1 MNRVLL
7 SIACVGIALFAGAC
21 RPNAGTSANAGADA
35 GADANANANANAN
48 ADADG
53 SSTSTREARKVVLAW
68 NSALDK
74 HDVVALAPLYAPRVK
89 FYGAGEVTRSALIEG
104 KKRALGKGSTFH
116 QQIVS
121 DLDIARSD
129 DDSFDVRF
137 TKRSGA
143 PTLSDV
149 RARLVL
155 ARGDAGSL
163 LIVEETD
170 EPSDDRAKKR
180 AARGCAEIAADVVN
194 ALPKVK
200 KLLDDTAKELP
211 KYPDRHMGGVGPLD
225 EDDGGFSVGLGVHQP
240 ERYEA
245 LVWYTV
251 KRDGSITVSAMGD
264 DVDVPAAQKTEVT
277 RACKR

>member
-1 MNRVLL
+1 MSRVALL
-7 SIACVGIALFAGAC
+7 FVALSLAGC
-21 RPNAGTSANAGADA
+21 RPKAN
-35 GADANANANANAN
+35 ADANAAADASAN
-48 ADADG
+48 ADANATADANA
-53 SSTSTREARKVVLAW
+53 SADVPADAKEARAVVLAW
-68 NSALDK
+68 NTALDK
-74 HDVVALAPLYAPRVK
+74 HDIVALAGLYAPRVK
-89 FYGAGEVTRSALIEG
+89 FYGAGEVTFSALIEG

-121 DLDIARSD
+121 DLDIAKGD
-129 DDSFDVRF
+129 GDSIDVRF

-155 ARGDAGSL
+155 ARGDAGKL

-170 EPSDDRAKKR
+170 EPSDARAQKR

-194 ALPKVK
+194 DLPQVK
-200 KLLDDTAKELP
+200 KLVADVRKELP
-211 KYPDRHMGGVGPLD
+211 KYPDRHFGGIGPLD
-225 EDDGGFSVGLGVHQP
+225 EDDGGFTIGIGVHHP
-240 ERYEA
+240 DRYEG

-251 KRDGSITVSAMGD
+251 KRDGTLTGTAMGED
-264 DVDVPAAQKTEVT
+264 LDIPAAKKAEVA